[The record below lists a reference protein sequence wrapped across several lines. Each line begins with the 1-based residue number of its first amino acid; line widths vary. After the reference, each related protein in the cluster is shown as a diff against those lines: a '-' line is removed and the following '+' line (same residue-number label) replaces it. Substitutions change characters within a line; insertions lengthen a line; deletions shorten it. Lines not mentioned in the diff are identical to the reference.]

1 MKYKPYPCPCGSKL
15 PYGNCCQPIH
25 INIRTAKLPEQ
36 IIRARFAAMA
46 IGNMDFFRQSIILMS
61 RHMLDAEVLLA
72 RLKHQIFHSIKITHV
87 ERKGVLRRA
96 AVIHSQITKG
106 KRGKLTT
113 HTERTCL
120 KREAFAWRVVNID
133 LVATDIR
140 PPKGGKNV
148 PCPCGSG
155 RKYKHCCG
163 STQKIQL

>member
-1 MKYKPYPCPCGSKL
+1 MKYKIPPCPCGSKL

-25 INIRTAKLPEQ
+25 INIRTAKIPEQ

-46 IGNMDFFRQSIILMS
+46 LGDIDFFRQSIIRKH
-61 RHMLDAEVLLA
+61 RHILNADDLTA
-72 RLKHQIFHSIKITHV
+72 RLKHQILHSIKITHV
-87 ERKGVLRRA
+87 ERKGFLLVNA
-96 AVIHSQITKG
+96 IIHSQITKG

-113 HTERTCL
+113 HAERTYL
-120 KREAFAWRVVNID
+120 KRESRAWRVVEIDIVETNIQ
-133 LVATDIR
+133 

-163 STQKIQL
+163 IAQ